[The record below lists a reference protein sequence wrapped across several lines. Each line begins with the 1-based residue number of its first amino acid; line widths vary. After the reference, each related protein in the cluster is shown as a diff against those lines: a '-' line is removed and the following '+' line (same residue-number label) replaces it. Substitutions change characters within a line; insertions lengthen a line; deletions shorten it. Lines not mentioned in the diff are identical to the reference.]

1 MLNSIQNQEL
11 TRMVNK
17 IATHTSDFVNYEVE
31 SISSDVK
38 YNDGNFELQTDKIRL
53 WGFVP
58 KKCAILIDYT
68 LKYNFNISKDYEHT
82 ITASIYTQDEN
93 ERTIHTDISDKF
105 DDVDGLIRYLN
116 TTLK

>member
-1 MLNSIQNQEL
+1 MLNSIQNTEL
-11 TRMVNK
+11 TRMANK
-17 IATHTSDFVNYEVE
+17 IVQYVKSADFKVD
-31 SISSDVK
+31 SLSSDVK
-38 YNDGNFELQTDKIRL
+38 FNDGNFELQTDKIRL

-68 LKYNFNISKDYEHT
+68 LKYNFHISKDYEST

-93 ERTIHTDISDKF
+93 ECTIYTDISDKF

-116 TTLK
+116 STLK